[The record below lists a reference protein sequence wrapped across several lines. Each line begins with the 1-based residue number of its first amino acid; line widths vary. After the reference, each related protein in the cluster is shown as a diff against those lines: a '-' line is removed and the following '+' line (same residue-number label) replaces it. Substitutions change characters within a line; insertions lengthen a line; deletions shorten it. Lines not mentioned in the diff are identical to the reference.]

1 MRPLHA
7 DGLVLEPLVQ
17 AHAAAMFDVLSDPAI
32 YEFENG
38 PPVSVDAL
46 AQRYR
51 RLESRGSPD
60 GREQWLNWVIRLPS
74 GELAGY
80 VQATVLAD
88 GRAWVAYELASRH
101 WRQGIARRAVNA
113 MMDELISSY
122 HATRL
127 IAVFKTANFRSRG
140 LLQRLGFCA
149 EGPPG
154 TRPESC
160 DTDESVMVR
169 PGMIP
174 VLDTERLRLVPPSA
188 ACDALYQRFYTDAA
202 ASAAYGGPL
211 TPGAAWARLSAD
223 LGSWHLQGFGV
234 WVIERRDTGALVG
247 TCGFWQGKGWP
258 RELTWW
264 LLPEARGQGFA
275 LEASRAAVAHAYR
288 GFGWPAVET
297 YMNDANEPARALVRR
312 LGGEPIGRRGFPD
325 GLERT
330 LYRIP
335 DPAP

>member
-1 MRPLHA
+1 MRTLQA
-7 DGLVLEPLVQ
+7 DGLILEPLVE
-17 AHAAAMFDVLSDPAI
+17 AHAAAMFELLCDPAI

-38 PPVSVDAL
+38 PPASAEAL

-51 RLESRGSPD
+51 RLESRRSPD

-80 VQATVLAD
+80 VQATVGAD

-113 MMDELISSY
+113 MMDELIARY
-122 HATRL
+122 QVTRL
-127 IAVFKTANFRSRG
+127 VAVFKTANFRSRG

-149 EGPPG
+149 TPAPG
-154 TRPESC
+154 QPAESC

-174 VLDTERLRLVPPSA
+174 VLDTPRLRLLPPSA

-202 ASAAYGGPL
+202 ASATYGGPL
-211 TPGAAWARLSAD
+211 TPGAAWARLAAD

-234 WVIERRDTGALVG
+234 WVIEQRETGALLG
-247 TCGFWQGKGWP
+247 TCGFWQGRGWP

-264 LLPEARGQGFA
+264 LLPEARGQGYA
-275 LEASRAAVAHAYR
+275 LEASRAAVAHACR
-288 GFGWPAVET
+288 VFGWPAVET
-297 YMNDANEPARALVRR
+297 TMNDANTAARALVLR
-312 LGGEPIGRRGFPD
+312 LGGEPIGRRSFPD
-325 GLERT
+325 GLERD
-330 LYRIP
+330 LFRIP
-335 DPAP
+335 DTAP